1 MLSRL
6 KRLLIIAVVL
16 LLIYVGSYVC
26 FRAMHIDRW
35 EADGHD
41 YVIFP
46 QSSAVYY
53 FYRPLTYVD
62 AQLTGMRFHI
72 GPHR

>member
-1 MLSRL
+1 M
-6 KRLLIIAVVL
+6 KRKAIIYPAILGFLYLL
-16 LLIYVGSYVC
+16 SYVS
-26 FRAMHIDRW
+26 FRYTHIEMWKRDR
-35 EADGHD
+35 HK

-46 QSSAVYY
+46 QDKIYIYY

-62 AQLTGMRFHI
+62 GLLTGMRFHI